1 MTEAGVADPA
11 GDSVEVIDLGG
22 RSPWLVLC
30 VVLFGLFSVNVTI
43 TILAVSI
50 PRIAGDF
57 GTTDHVMTWVVTGP
71 TLAFGIIGPLVGKLG
86 DRLGHRRVYL
96 WGLLGAAVMAGLSA
110 AAWSAGA
117 LIAFRTLGAIEGA
130 ATGPAS
136 FAIISRVFPREQRV
150 KALGFWSM
158 IGAGA
163 PVLGVVIGGPLVE
176 ALGWRALFGCQI
188 PIVLIAGVLAWRVL
202 PETPRQRGGS
212 FDVAGAALMALT
224 VSPLLFALSEATN
237 LGWASP
243 TILLCLVVAPVS
255 LVAFVVVERRV
266 ADPLLPLRYFARR
279 NFTAPIIALAFLNA
293 AYMGSFILTPLLLE
307 NLLGY
312 SESRTGLLSIARPL
326 AFSIV
331 GPLAGYLTVRIGE
344 RVASLAGAVTVVA
357 GMIWM
362 ATLGIGSTDL
372 MIIGSLAVAGIG
384 MGLSMPALSSSITTA
399 VDERDLGIAGAAQQ
413 MMVQVGVVF
422 GIQVMQTVQ
431 VGRVGPAGVAGSY
444 HQAYLAG
451 AALGLVGV
459 VASAFIRRI
468 ARSGHVSE
476 EVVVAEVALEGGLD
490 ALTPTG
496 AT

>member
-1 MTEAGVADPA
+1 MPADAADAPTAGTVSDTGA
-11 GDSVEVIDLGG
+11 

-50 PRIAGDF
+50 PRIARELHS
-57 GTTDHVMTWVVTGP
+57 TDQVVTWVVTGP
-71 TLAFGIIGPLVGKLG
+71 TLAFGVIGPLVGKLG

-96 WGLLGAAVMAGLSA
+96 WGLFGAAAVAAMSA
-110 AAWSAGA
+110 AAWSAGS

-136 FAIISRVFPREQRV
+136 FAIISRVFAREQRV

-158 IGAGA
+158 VGAGA

-176 ALGWRALFGCQI
+176 ALGWRALFLCQI
-188 PIVLIAGVLAWRVL
+188 PIVLVAGVLAWRVL
-202 PETPRQRGGS
+202 PETPRVRTGS

-224 VSPLLFALSEATN
+224 VSPLLFALSESTH
-237 LGWASP
+237 LGWTSP
-243 TILLCLVVAPVS
+243 IVLGCLVLSPVS
-255 LVAFVVVERRV
+255 LIGFVAVERRV
-266 ADPLLPLRYFARR
+266 ADPLLPLRYFRRR
-279 NFTAPIIALAFLNA
+279 NFTAPIISLTFLNA
-293 AYMGSFILTPLLLE
+293 AYMGSFILTPLLLQ

-326 AFSIV
+326 AFAIV
-331 GPLAGYLTVRIGE
+331 GPIAGFLTVRIGE
-344 RVASLAGAVTVVA
+344 RSAAVAGAVTVVG

-362 ATLGIGSTDL
+362 STLGIASTDL
-372 MIIGSLAVAGIG
+372 AIIGSLAVAGIG
-384 MGLSMPALSSSITTA
+384 MGLSMPGLSSSITTA

-422 GIQVMQTVQ
+422 GIQVMTTVQ
-431 VGRVGPAGVAGSY
+431 VVRLEPMGLAGSY

-451 AALGLVGV
+451 AVLAVVAV
-459 VASAFIRRI
+459 VASTVIRRI
-468 ARSGHVSE
+468 DRAGRIRAALAEAEARVD
-476 EVVVAEVALEGGLD
+476 GGLD
-490 ALTPTG
+490 PLAPAG